1 MRTDTGITIRRQD
14 YLPFPFLIPKVSL
27 EFDLQA
33 EQTSVRA
40 ELTVVRKAGTPLPG
54 ALVLDGQA
62 LTLVS
67 LHLNGSL
74 LTPEQYTL
82 TDETL
87 TIHDM
92 PDHATLLIV
101 STCSP
106 ATNTSMAGLYVSGKS
121 LFTQCEA
128 QGFRKICW
136 FADRPDVMSTYEVTL
151 RAKKEDYPLLLSN
164 GNLLSTR
171 KLDGARH
178 EAKWQDPFAKPSYLF
193 ALVAGDFDCREQRT
207 KTASGRDVLL
217 QVYSDPG
224 TKEQTGW
231 AMESLERSL
240 RWDEV
245 RFGLELDLDRFMIV
259 AARDFNMGAMENK
272 GLNIFNAA
280 YVLADPNTATD
291 ANYEAIEAVI
301 GHEYFH
307 NWTGNRVTCR
317 DWFQLSLK
325 EGLTVFRDQ
334 EFTADMMAHGLDAT
348 AAASARAIKRI
359 DDVVGLRGA
368 QFSEDSGPMAHPIR
382 PESYQ
387 EIGNFYTA
395 TVYEK
400 GAEVI
405 RMMHTLLGERA
416 FRAGMDEYFRRHDG
430 QAVTCDDFVD
440 AMQWAYQQHSANKS
454 STLGT
459 LEPGSA
465 EPNRAKTASTNLDSV
480 SLDIFRRWYRQAGTP
495 RVQVTLDYNQA
506 LRQCTLTLAQTCAPV
521 GVEKQSGL
529 EKLPFH
535 IPVKFGLLDQ
545 QGHPL
550 TFTLHGHATQQ
561 ELPESVGGQTL
572 HQALLE
578 LKQASQTWV
587 LHDVASSPVPS
598 LLRDFSAPV
607 IIDYT
612 YQDQDL
618 ALLSA
623 HDTNAFVR
631 WEAGQELASRQIL
644 KMAQHWRQTGTAGAV
659 DPIMLSAW
667 AATLNDPA
675 LDSGFRARAL
685 SLPAE
690 KTLTERMTPM
700 DPLAVSVARRALRA
714 ALGGAC
720 STSLRA
726 IYEAQ
731 STPGEYS
738 PAPLPAG
745 RRALKNLALSYL
757 VAGAEALQ
765 EHTKTSV
772 EVGTSGAG
780 AKTLSTAAEAAVTR
794 HQSEANA
801 LVLEQFEQATNMTD
815 RMAAF
820 SISVQEAPK
829 DKALEV
835 IQRFYEAWQHDA
847 LVVDKWFGVQA
858 ASPTA
863 NVATIQAL
871 MTHPAFTLRNPNRA
885 RAVIFM
891 FCIGN
896 PSGLHAEDGSGYRF
910 WAEQVLALDAINPE
924 IAARLARAF
933 DHWARFIPS
942 VQAQMRVQ
950 LQRVATHK
958 GLSRNTL
965 EIVSKA
971 LAL

>member
-1 MRTDTGITIRRQD
+1 MRTDTGITVRRQD
-14 YLPFPFLIPKVSL
+14 YLPFPFSIPKVSL
-27 EFDLQA
+27 EFELQA
-33 EQTSVRA
+33 ELTAVRA
-40 ELTVVRKAGTPLPG
+40 ELTLVRKVDVQTSAD
-54 ALVLDGQA
+54 LVLDGQA

-67 LHLNGSL
+67 VHLNGSH
-74 LTPEQYTL
+74 LTPGQYTL
-82 TDETL
+82 TEETL
-87 TIHDM
+87 TIHNM
-92 PDHATLLIV
+92 PDHATLLIA

-106 ATNTSMAGLYVSGKS
+106 ATNTSMAGLYVSGNS

-151 RAKKEDYPLLLSN
+151 RGKQADYPLMLSN
-164 GNLLSTR
+164 GNLISIR
-171 KLDGARH
+171 QLDDGRH

-193 ALVAGDFDCREQRT
+193 ALVAGAFDCREQRT
-207 KTASGRDVLL
+207 NTASGREVLL

-224 TKEQTGW
+224 TKDQTGW

-272 GLNIFNAA
+272 GLNVFNAA

-291 ANYEAIEAVI
+291 ANYQAIEAVI

-334 EFTADMMAHGLDAT
+334 EFTADMMAQGLDAT

-405 RMMHTLLGERA
+405 RMMHTLLGEQA
-416 FRAGMDEYFRRHDG
+416 FRAGMDEYFKRHDG

-440 AMQWAYQQHSANKS
+440 AMQWAYRGN
-454 STLGT
+454 
-459 LEPGSA
+459 
-465 EPNRAKTASTNLDSV
+465 
-480 SLDIFRRWYRQAGTP
+480 LDIFRRWYQQAGTP
-495 RVQVTLDYNQA
+495 RVHVALDYNQG
-506 LRQCTLTLAQTCAPV
+506 LQQCTLTLSQTCAPV
-521 GVEKQSGL
+521 GVEKQTGL

-535 IPVKFGLLDQ
+535 IPVKIGLLDP
-545 QGHPL
+545 QGKPL
-550 TFTLHGHATQQ
+550 AFSLQGATTQ
-561 ELPESVGGQTL
+561 
-572 HQALLE
+572 QALLE
-578 LKQASQTWV
+578 LTQSTQTWV
-587 LHDVASSPVPS
+587 LNDVVARPVPS

-612 YQDQDL
+612 YQEQDL

-644 KMAQHWRQTGTAGAV
+644 KMAQNWRQTGNTGSVDAV
-659 DPIMLSAW
+659 MLSAW
-667 AATLNDPA
+667 AATLTDPA

-700 DPLAVSVARRALRA
+700 DPLAISVARRALRA
-714 ALGGAC
+714 ALGSAC
-720 STSLRA
+720 RTTLQAVYQS
-726 IYEAQ
+726 Q
-731 STPGEYS
+731 STPGDYS

-745 RRALKNLALSYL
+745 RRALKNLALAYL
-757 VAGAEALQ
+757 VAGADVLPTGVNTVVAKTEPFGTSAESQDTEHRSQTNALALQ
-765 EHTKTSV
+765 
-772 EVGTSGAG
+772 
-780 AKTLSTAAEAAVTR
+780 
-794 HQSEANA
+794 
-801 LVLEQFEQATNMTD
+801 QFKLATNMTD

-820 SISVQEAPK
+820 STIVHEIPGTEALNVV
-829 DKALEV
+829 D
-835 IQRFYEAWQHDA
+835 QFYQAWQHDA

-858 ASPTA
+858 TSPRAT
-863 NVATIQAL
+863 VATIQTL
-871 MTHPAFTLRNPNRA
+871 MAHPAFTLRNPNRA

-910 WAEQVLALDAINPE
+910 WADQVLALDAINPE

>member
-27 EFDLQA
+27 EFDLHA

-40 ELTVVRKAGTPLPG
+40 ELTVLRKAGTPLPA

-92 PDHATLLIV
+92 PEHATLRIA

-151 RAKKEDYPLLLSN
+151 RAKQDDYPLLLSN

-217 QVYSDPG
+217 QVYSDLG

-272 GLNIFNAA
+272 GLNVFNAA

-291 ANYEAIEAVI
+291 ANYQAIEAVI

-334 EFTADMMAHGLDAT
+334 EFTADMMAHGLDST

-405 RMMHTLLGERA
+405 RMMHTLLGEQA

-440 AMQWAYQQHSANKS
+440 AMQWAYQQHSANTS
-454 STLGT
+454 
-459 LEPGSA
+459 
-465 EPNRAKTASTNLDSV
+465 LDSV
-480 SLDIFRRWYRQAGTP
+480 SLDVFRRWYRQAGTP
-495 RVQVTLDYNQA
+495 RVHVTLDYNPA

-521 GVEKQSGL
+521 GVEKQTGL

-545 QGHPL
+545 QGKPL
-550 TFTLHGHATQQ
+550 TFTLHGHIAQQ
-561 ELPESVGGQTL
+561 KSPESVGDQTL

-587 LHDVASSPVPS
+587 LHDVASLPVPS

-644 KMAQHWRQTGTAGAV
+644 KMAQHWRQTGTTGAV

-720 STSLRA
+720 STTLRA
-726 IYEAQ
+726 IYESQ
-731 STPGEYS
+731 STPGDYS

-757 VAGAEALQ
+757 VAGAEAFQ
-765 EHTKTSV
+765 KNTKPSV
-772 EVGTSGAG
+772 EVETSGAG
-780 AKTLSTAAEAAVTR
+780 AKPLSTVAEAAVTR

-820 SISVQEAPK
+820 STLVHEAPGTE
-829 DKALEV
+829 ALNA
-835 IQRFYEAWQHDA
+835 INQFYQAWQHDA
-847 LVVDKWFGVQA
+847 LVVDKWFSVQA
-858 ASPTA
+858 TSPRAT
-863 NVATIQAL
+863 VATIQEL